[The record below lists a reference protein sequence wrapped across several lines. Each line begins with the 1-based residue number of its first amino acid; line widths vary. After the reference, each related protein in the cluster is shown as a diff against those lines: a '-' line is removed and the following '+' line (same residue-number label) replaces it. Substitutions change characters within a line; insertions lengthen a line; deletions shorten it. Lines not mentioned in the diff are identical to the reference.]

1 MPFVEKSNNRVLP
14 PNVRATDV
22 ARRAIDEIAPVQ
34 QQKLY
39 AAFPVQGFQ
48 CVLYSHLRNGRKCS
62 CQSSRKTINSILGKD
77 GKASPGAI
85 NEMLTGNS
93 RFGISDY
100 GSETSSYNRIGSNS
114 GHSNSQFIE
123 DFTITSPDL
132 PYAKHEGEFDVVS
145 RGRSYDQERV
155 VGSGDFDG
163 NGEAFGDN
171 GPLQDID
178 LDDLVGDFDIGNIGY
193 SDVSCPVCFGTGYTG
208 GYSVFNGQRI
218 VIVPEQANFE
228 ADPQSYI
235 DYTSTPF
242 AAHGSFSAVVTLPRG
257 VHSVDHI
264 ALYNG
269 KTQVPYLM
277 KIDGTKV
284 DHRMLMS
291 KLDGR
296 PHTIRI
302 EPVKSSQGTDSRW
315 THFELQFNTNKD
327 WAYFEFP
334 VMHKNSDITLLEQW
348 DPFQLILSPNVPLV
362 QTGDIITESTY
373 GKTLVV
379 QSGTWRNTRV
389 RQMLGWE
396 CQVRVVQPT
405 ELYTI
410 LPKRGRVPTKPQTTN
425 PVRDNI
431 TGPRRA

>member
-1 MPFVEKSNNRVLP
+1 MAFVERSNNRILP
-14 PNVRATDV
+14 PNARATDV
-22 ARRAIDEIAPVQ
+22 ARRAIDEITPVQ

-62 CQSSRKTINSILGKD
+62 CQSTRKTINSILGQD
-77 GKASPGAI
+77 GKASPGVI
-85 NEMLTGNS
+85 NEMLTGNA

-100 GSETSSYNRIGSNS
+100 GSETSSYNQINRSN
-114 GHSNSQFIE
+114 NTDSQFI
-123 DFTITSPDL
+123 DDYTITSPDL
-132 PYAKHEGEFDVVS
+132 PYAKHEGEFDLVS
-145 RGRSYDQERV
+145 RGRSYDQERI
-155 VGSGDFDG
+155 VGEGDFHD
-163 NGEAFGDN
+163 GEAFGDN

-178 LDDLVGDFDIGNIGY
+178 LDDLVGDFDIGGLGY
-193 SDVSCPVCFGTGYTG
+193 SDVSCPVCFGTGYIG
-208 GYSVFNGQRI
+208 GYTVFNGQRT
-218 VIVPEQANFE
+218 VIVPEMVSF
-228 ADPQSYI
+228 DPDVDHQSYI

-242 AAHGSFSAVVTLPRG
+242 AAYGSFSAIVTLPRG
-257 VHSVDHI
+257 AHSIDHI
-264 ALYNG
+264 ALYDG
-269 KTQVPYLM
+269 KNQIPYLM

-284 DHRMLMS
+284 DHQMFMS
-291 KLDGR
+291 KLDGK

-302 EPVKSSQGTDSRW
+302 EPANPKGTGPARW
-315 THFELQFNTNKD
+315 THFELQFNTNRD

-362 QTGDIITESTY
+362 QTGDVITESTY

-410 LPKRGRVPTKPQTTN
+410 LPKRGRVPTKPRTAV

-431 TGPRRA
+431 RGPRRT